1 MLTRLYTS
9 VMDLAGRRGALR
21 WLAGIS
27 FIESSIFPI
36 PPDVMLIPMILADRR
51 RAFVIASVCTI
62 ASVLG
67 GLAGYAIGAL
77 LWEALGAPLVN
88 FYGYEHK
95 MARFAEAYNEWGAW
109 LVFTFGIIPLP
120 IFPYKVITIASGFT
134 ELNLLTFT
142 IASLLARGLRFYAVA
157 GLLYWFGEPIRGFI
171 ERNLGLLTIV
181 FVVGLFG
188 GFLAIKLWF

>member
-1 MLTRLYTS
+1 
-9 VMDLAGRRGALR
+9 MDLAGRRGAMR

-51 RAFVIASVCTI
+51 RAFVIAGVCTI

-109 LVFTFGIIPLP
+109 LVFTFGITPLP

>member
-1 MLTRLYTS
+1 VLTRLYTS
-9 VMDLAGRRGALR
+9 VMDLAGRRGAMR

-51 RAFVIASVCTI
+51 RAFVIAGVCTI

-109 LVFTFGIIPLP
+109 LVFTFGITP
-120 IFPYKVITIASGFT
+120 FPYKVITIASGFT